1 MRLVARAAA
10 PWIAVLLFLGSAT
23 FAAADTE
30 KERADKLFE
39 DGRKYLAAKEYAL
52 ACTAF
57 EQSQNSDPAI
67 GTQLNI
73 ALCYEAWG
81 KTASAYRAYSEAE
94 RLAKIKFDDRA
105 KGARRKLDELSP
117 QLPRLRLLV
126 PLDADPSLVILFDN
140 QELPIANLADDLL
153 IDPGK
158 HKVEA
163 RVAGMPPKSQEI
175 DIANGESKSLTIDVP
190 VAPKPQIVIVPTTSP
205 RRAGR
210 LYGGIALISVG
221 VLAVGA
227 SSFIALGARQDYN
240 DAVIRC
246 DQFICPNRVDYD
258 ATQDAR
264 KRANFMTFVAAGG
277 GVLAITG
284 LLLVLTSKGKP
295 VEQEPA
301 VSIVPVLGGDQ
312 VGIAIGGRL

>member
-1 MRLVARAAA
+1 MRFVARAAA
-10 PWIAVLLFLGSAT
+10 VWIAVICASAT
-23 FAAADTE
+23 FAAADSQ

-57 EQSQNSDPAI
+57 EQSHASDPAI

-81 KTASAYRAYSEAE
+81 KTASAYRAYVEAE

-105 KGARRKLDELSP
+105 TGARKKLDELGP
-117 QLPRLRLLV
+117 KVPKLRLALPV
-126 PLDADPSLVILFDN
+126 NADPSLVILFDN
-140 QELPIANLADDLL
+140 KELGVDNLAEELL

-163 RVAGMPPKSQEI
+163 RVAGMPPKASEFE
-175 DIANGESKSLTIDVP
+175 IANGESKTLEIDVP
-190 VAPKPQIVIVPTTSP
+190 VAEAKVVVPVTPP

-221 VLAVGA
+221 VLAIGGA
-227 SSFIALGARQDYN
+227 SFIALGAKQDYN
-240 DAVIRC
+240 DANAIGMC
-246 DQFICPNRVDYD
+246 PQFVCSTTSAYE

-264 KRANFMTFVAAGG
+264 KRANYMTIVGIGGAALAVT
-277 GVLAITG
+277 GVV
-284 LLLVLTSKGKP
+284 LVLTSRGKP
-295 VEQEPA
+295 VEEKP
-301 VSIVPVLGGDQ
+301 VSIVPVLGTDQ

>member
-1 MRLVARAAA
+1 MRIVARAAA
-10 PWIAVLLFLGSAT
+10 VWIVVILGSAT
-23 FAAADTE
+23 FASADTE

-57 EQSQNSDPAI
+57 EQSHASDPAI

-81 KTASAYRAYSEAE
+81 KTASAYRAYVEAE

-105 KGARRKLDELSP
+105 TGARKKLDELGP
-117 QLPRLRLLV
+117 TVPKLRLALPV
-126 PLDADPSLVILFDN
+126 NADPSLVILFDN
-140 QELPIANLADDLL
+140 KELGVDNLAEELL

-163 RVAGMPPKSQEI
+163 RVAGMPPKASEFEI
-175 DIANGESKSLTIDVP
+175 VNGESKTLEIDVP
-190 VAPKPQIVIVPTTSP
+190 VAEAKVVPPPAIPP

-221 VLAVGA
+221 VLAIGGA
-227 SSFIALGARQDYN
+227 SFIALGAKQDYN
-240 DAVIRC
+240 DPNAIGMC
-246 DQFICPNRVDYD
+246 PQFVCQTTSAYD

-264 KRANFMTFVAAGG
+264 KRANYMTIVGIGG
-277 GVLAITG
+277 AVLAGTG
-284 LLLVLTSKGKP
+284 MILVLTSRGNPVEEKP
-295 VEQEPA
+295 V
-301 VSIVPVLGGDQ
+301 SILPVLGTDQ